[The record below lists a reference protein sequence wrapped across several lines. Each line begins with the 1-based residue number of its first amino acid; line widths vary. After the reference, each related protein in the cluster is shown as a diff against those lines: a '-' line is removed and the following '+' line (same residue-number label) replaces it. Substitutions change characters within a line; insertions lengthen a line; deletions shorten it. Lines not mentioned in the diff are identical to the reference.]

1 MKMFSKE
8 FLDLLTQVI
17 KSWQVIAVAI
27 VFILYVKIVSY
38 VGRGYSV
45 SRRRRVRPPKK
56 EKAEPAPA
64 AGPEESGGG
73 SGSNDELGLEEA

>member
-8 FLDLLTQVI
+8 FIDLLTQVI

-38 VGRGYSV
+38 VGRGYHV
-45 SRRRRVRPPKK
+45 PKRKRVRAKK
-56 EKAEPAPA
+56 EKAAPAPA
-64 AGPEESGGG
+64 ASHEESGGG
-73 SGSNDELGLEEA
+73 SSNDELGLEEA

>member
-8 FLDLLTQVI
+8 FIDLLTQVI

-38 VGRGYSV
+38 VGRGYHV
-45 SRRRRVRPPKK
+45 PKRKRVRAKK
-56 EKAEPAPA
+56 EKATPAPA
-64 AGPEESGGG
+64 AGPEESSGG

>member
-8 FLDLLTQVI
+8 FIDLLTQVI

-38 VGRGYSV
+38 VGRGYHIPKRKKV
-45 SRRRRVRPPKK
+45 KVKK
-56 EKAEPAPA
+56 EKAEPVPA
-64 AGPEESGGG
+64 AGPEESGDG
-73 SGSNDELGLEEA
+73 SSNDELGLEEA

>member
-8 FLDLLTQVI
+8 FIDLLTQVI

-38 VGRGYSV
+38 VGRGYHIPK
-45 SRRRRVRPPKK
+45 RKKIRVKK

-64 AGPEESGGG
+64 AGTEEGEGG
-73 SGSNDELGLEEA
+73 SSNDELGLEEA

>member
-8 FLDLLTQVI
+8 FIDLLTQVI

-38 VGRGYSV
+38 VGRGYHV
-45 SRRRRVRPPKK
+45 PKRKRIKTPKK

-73 SGSNDELGLEEA
+73 GSNDELGLEEA

>member
-8 FLDLLTQVI
+8 FIDLLTQVI
-17 KSWQVIAVAI
+17 KSWQVIVVAI

-38 VGRGYSV
+38 VGRGYYV
-45 SRRRRVRPPKK
+45 PKRKKVKAAKK
-56 EKAEPAPA
+56 EKQEPVPA
-64 AGPEESGGG
+64 AAPEESGG

>member
-8 FLDLLTQVI
+8 FLDLLTQII

-27 VFILYVKIVSY
+27 VFILYTKIVSY
-38 VGRGYSV
+38 VGRGYSIT
-45 SRRRRVRPPKK
+45 RRKRVKAKK
-56 EKAEPAPA
+56 EKPAPMPS

-73 SGSNDELGLEEA
+73 SSNDELGLEEA

>member
-38 VGRGYSV
+38 VGRGYHV
-45 SRRRRVRPPKK
+45 PKRKRVRPAKK
-56 EKAEPAPA
+56 EKAEPAAPA
-64 AGPEESGGG
+64 AGSEESGGG
-73 SGSNDELGLEEA
+73 GSNDELGLEEA